1 MNKYIVRFN
10 IVFLL
15 LILSVSCQSFKP
27 IVREADAG
35 KQLIDTGVASWYGPG
50 FHGKKTANGEV
61 FDTGKL
67 TAAHRT
73 LPFGTIVL
81 VKNVSNGKEVEVR
94 INDRGPFAK
103 NRIIDLSKAAAQK
116 IDMIQAGTASV
127 KLYVAGVHKNPDID
141 DIKKA
146 TYTVQVASYQDYRN
160 AKNKADQ
167 IPEGW
172 TKQTVLKGEKVYRVF
187 AGKFN
192 RSEDAKAFLNKLKK
206 QNISG
211 FVKQIEN

>member
-1 MNKYIVRFN
+1 M
-10 IVFLL
+10 LL
-15 LILSVSCQSFKP
+15 LAVSCQSFKS
-27 IVREADAG
+27 ALG
-35 KQLIDTGVASWYGPG
+35 KTDSGRQLIDTGVASWYGPG

-81 VKNVSNGKEVEVR
+81 VKNVTNGKEVEVR

-103 NRIIDLSKAAAQK
+103 NRIIDLSKAAAKK
-116 IDMIQAGTASV
+116 IDMIQNGTASV
-127 KLYVAGVHKNPDID
+127 KLYVKGIYKNPSID

-146 TYTVQVASYQDYRN
+146 TYTVQIASYQDYHN
-160 AKNKADQ
+160 ANKKAAQ

-172 TKQTVLKGEKVYRVF
+172 TKETVLKGEMVYRVF
-187 AGKFN
+187 AGRFN
-192 RSEDAKAFLNKLKK
+192 SSDEANAFLLKLQK

-211 FVKQIEN
+211 FVKQVEN